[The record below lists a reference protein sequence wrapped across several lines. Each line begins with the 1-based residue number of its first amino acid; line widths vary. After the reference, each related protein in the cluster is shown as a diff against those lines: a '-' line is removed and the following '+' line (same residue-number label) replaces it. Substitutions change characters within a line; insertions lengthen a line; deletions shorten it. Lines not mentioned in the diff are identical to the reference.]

1 MRKGGSVLFWRRC
14 SRLDM
19 QPTAGFPHR
28 MVAMMD
34 VTRVFIHGL
43 DSSSRG
49 TKGTFFRERYPEM
62 IMEDFSGPLEQRMA
76 KLERSLA
83 AKSNLIL
90 VGSSYGGLMAAQF
103 AFKNE
108 SRTRR
113 LILLAPALDHGDFSP
128 YDATPLELPVTLYHG
143 RQDLVVPPEPT
154 RLIAERL
161 FRNLEIHLV
170 DDDHD
175 LHLVFP
181 MLDWDKLLEI
191 GARTSAGF
199 R

>member
-1 MRKGGSVLFWRRC
+1 MESNVKGPLCINPRAMIPIRQAARGRISCRR
-14 SRLDM
+14 
-19 QPTAGFPHR
+19 
-28 MVAMMD
+28 VAMMD
-34 VTRVFIHGL
+34 MTRVFIHGL

-62 IMEDFSGPLEQRMA
+62 IGEDFSGPLEQRMA
-76 KLERSLA
+76 KLERCLG

-90 VGSSYGGLMAAQF
+90 VGSSYGGLMAALF
-103 AFKNE
+103 ACKNG

-113 LILLAPALDHGDFSP
+113 LVLLAPALDHGNFSP
-128 YDATPLELPVTLYHG
+128 YEATPLELPVTLYHG
-143 RQDLVVPPEPT
+143 RQDIVVPPEPT

-175 LHLVFP
+175 LHRVFP
-181 MLDWDKLLEI
+181 MLDWNMLLEME
-191 GARTSAGF
+191 
-199 R
+199 